1 MTPQTAQTVADLT
14 IAEFR
19 ALIRET
25 VAEVVEE
32 LMGDPDEG
40 LALSDWAAARLEA
53 AREEA
58 AAGELQTVPLTAV
71 ARQYW
76 AARVMYSVELSD
88 EANDDLARLDST
100 AAQLVINRLTWPGR
114 ERRSGEPPSIDRT
127 LGWILPAT
135 GRRLPDF
142 VHH

>member
-58 AAGELQTVPLTAV
+58 AAGELQTVPLTEV
-71 ARQYW
+71 ARQY
-76 AARVMYSVELSD
+76 
-88 EANDDLARLDST
+88 
-100 AAQLVINRLTWPGR
+100 G
-114 ERRSGEPPSIDRT
+114 
-127 LGWILPAT
+127 LPE
-135 GRRLPDF
+135 
-142 VHH
+142 